1 MVDDMVGVQ
10 YSPHIGG
17 GGGGDME
24 QFKSTLKFS
33 QYKGFGLFST
43 LPLIRPSVLCTVAY
57 SFSLSH
63 SC

>member
-17 GGGGDME
+17 GGGGDIE

-33 QYKGFGLFST
+33 QYNGFGLFST
-43 LPLIRPSVLCTVAY
+43 LPLIRPLHRRLLV
-57 SFSLSH
+57 
-63 SC
+63 